1 MQIIRRKIKMLNLNK
16 EICKYICKKNN
27 KLHLNIKDPEKRAQR
42 REEEEEEQKNGN
54 KIMIIN

>member
-1 MQIIRRKIKMLNLNK
+1 MQIIRRKTKMLNLKK

-42 REEEEEEQKNGN
+42 REEEEKEKNGN

>member
-1 MQIIRRKIKMLNLNK
+1 MLNLNK